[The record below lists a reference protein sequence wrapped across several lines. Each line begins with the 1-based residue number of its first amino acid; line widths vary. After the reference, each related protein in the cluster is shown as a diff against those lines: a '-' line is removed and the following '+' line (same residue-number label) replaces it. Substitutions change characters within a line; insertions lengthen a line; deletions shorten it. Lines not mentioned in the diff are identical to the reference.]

1 MFAKMK
7 AFYTGIIVGVCC
19 SACSHSEPGAPGVL
33 VAKPISAP
41 VVIVDPWYKAA
52 TPEQKEAVMS
62 HVKSLAAS
70 AHPVKLYFHSESEK
84 DDGTWSWVVARY
96 DGPKQF
102 LGTVEPAVFQE
113 LLTTPEYTGAS
124 NDSFIHMEAVTE
136 EGETF
141 SFSLYADYRDQIPI
155 PIIACP
161 YYSTEAPQF
170 WKRVY
175 ALIEDTYHLRARAPK
190 DGDE

>member
-1 MFAKMK
+1 MK
-7 AFYTGIIVGVCC
+7 AICTGIIAAMCC
-19 SACSHSEPGAPGVL
+19 CACSHSEPGAPGAL
-33 VAKPISAP
+33 LAKPIPAP
-41 VVIVDPWYKAA
+41 VVVDPWYNPA

-62 HVKSLAAS
+62 RVRSLAAS
-70 AHPVKLYFHSESEK
+70 ARPVKLYFHSESEK

-124 NDSFIHMEAVTE
+124 NDSFINMEAVTE
-136 EGETF
+136 EGETL
-141 SFSLYADYRDQIPI
+141 SFSLYADHRDRIPLI
-155 PIIACP
+155 SCP
-161 YYSTEAPQF
+161 YYSTKAPLL
-170 WKRVY
+170 WERVY